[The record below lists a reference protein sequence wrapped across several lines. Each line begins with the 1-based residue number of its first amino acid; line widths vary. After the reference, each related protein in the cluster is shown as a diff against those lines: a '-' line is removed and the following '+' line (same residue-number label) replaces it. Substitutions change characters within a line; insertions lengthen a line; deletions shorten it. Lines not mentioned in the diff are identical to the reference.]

1 MPFPFCQG
9 KDDSKKFPIIDVVVS
24 LHRGEG
30 LGEVSARVEVARGI
44 RLHQNCTSGEKRGVG
59 HERKRARNIRDA
71 EDGGG
76 REDGV

>member
-1 MPFPFCQG
+1 MFPFCQG
-9 KDDSKKFPIIDVVVS
+9 KDDSKKFPIIDVIVL

-30 LGEVSARVEVARGI
+30 FGEVSARMEVTSGI
-44 RLHQNCTSGEKRGVG
+44 RLHQNCTSGKKRGIS
-59 HERKRARNIRDA
+59 HEQKRVRNIRDT